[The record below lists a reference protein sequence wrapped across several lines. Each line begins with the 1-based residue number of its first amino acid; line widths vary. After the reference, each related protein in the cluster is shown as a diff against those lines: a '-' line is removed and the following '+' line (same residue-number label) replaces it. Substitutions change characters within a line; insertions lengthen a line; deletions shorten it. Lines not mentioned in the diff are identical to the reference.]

1 MSGFFTLVSIHSKNA
16 KRQNESEM
24 NCRSEKEERRKKKR
38 NNDYDLYTI
47 WYGNELN
54 FQYLANFDY
63 YDRNGVV
70 TAAVAAAACC

>member
-1 MSGFFTLVSIHSKNA
+1 MQKDKTKVKWIADQRK
-16 KRQNESEM
+16 K
-24 NCRSEKEERRKKKR
+24 KEERRKKKR

-70 TAAVAAAACC
+70 TAAVAAAAACC